1 MYIFVNDA
9 RVECREQTT
18 ISGLLS
24 QQGITPV
31 NIAVAMNNTVVP
43 RSEWETTI
51 IEENCNI
58 IIIKA
63 VQGG

>member
-1 MYIFVNDA
+1 MYIFVNDT
-9 RVECREQTT
+9 RMECREQTT

-31 NIAVAMNNTVVP
+31 NIAVAMNNTVIP
-43 RSEWETTI
+43 RSEWDTTI